1 MHLNLG
7 YRWCCRLG
15 LEDIVPDHKHKK
27 VRYKPG
33 QARCPAER
41 GVRVEQF
48 VHGPGEVASAVRRNR
63 AKAANKR

>member
-33 QARCPAER
+33 QAALSNLYMVR
-41 GVRVEQF
+41 GKLRLQ
-48 VHGPGEVASAVRRNR
+48 
-63 AKAANKR
+63 